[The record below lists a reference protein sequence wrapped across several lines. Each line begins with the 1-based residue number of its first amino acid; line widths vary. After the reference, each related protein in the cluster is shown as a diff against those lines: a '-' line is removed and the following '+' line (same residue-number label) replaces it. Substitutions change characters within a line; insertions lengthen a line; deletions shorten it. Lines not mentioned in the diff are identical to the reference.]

1 MMMLRLFFSVF
12 FVLLSLPALAQDP
25 KISFAEARSEYIE
38 DFTGRSLDI
47 VLHISRGG
55 FETEKT
61 IPISALYGRDS
72 EYDLTIKPGSA
83 GSLAT
88 DLVNPGFFDL
98 TVPAGARVITLV
110 LGGYHDADKTDDAI
124 SISFGTVDMPPEI
137 ADLIDFSQGTHRI
150 NIVDLRDDAPDTFDQ
165 AQPLALG
172 GSTTFHSSDRDQA
185 DERLGQDKDCFVFTV
200 PSRGAA
206 EILFS
211 YANLHLHLSSTS
223 FIALFDGNRNLL
235 YKYDDAA
242 ALARGDYP
250 EWEES
255 SSSVWTFAPVLDVG
269 DYYLMDTGLGYG
281 LRFASHTPTND
292 YDTDKDGLI
301 EVSTLSQLDAIRCDL
316 DGDGRVSP
324 KNEAYFGAAFPLY
337 PGGSDYAPIACAG
350 GCRGYELMADLDF
363 EDANNDGTAN
373 DASKWAERGT
383 IAEGWRPIGGV
394 YLATF
399 EGNHHVICNLYIR
412 RELETFGNIGL
423 FAEVSGSIQNLG
435 LADVDVRGRGNVGS
449 LAGVSTAHVQG
460 CYVRDGSVEGYGG
473 TSLGGLVGTAGGGRR
488 VVSSYSHV
496 HVLSGLGEGLVAH
509 VGGLVGLLRGGTVI
523 GSYAQGDVIDG
534 LGSVGGLVGTVA
546 LPIDSVISSYAT
558 GRYFIRADAIVVYFR
573 RDGWPCRQ
581 WYWLHSGLLCSSYSW
596 RISRLAL

>member
-55 FETEKT
+55 FETDRGR
-61 IPISALYGRDS
+61 IFISVLNDAGSRPENYELK
-72 EYDLTIKPGSA
+72 IKSGSA
-83 GSLAT
+83 GSVFLDT
-88 DLVNPGFFDL
+88 NTLYVL
-98 TVPAGARVITLV
+98 TAPAGVRVITLV
-110 LGGYHDADKTDDAI
+110 LENYHDTDKTDDTLTLRFEDSALYGAQH
-124 SISFGTVDMPPEI
+124 SHT
-137 ADLIDFSQGTHRI
+137 ID
-150 NIVDLRDDAPDTFDQ
+150 IVDLRDDAPDTFDQ
-165 AQPLALG
+165 AQRFGVGDLVALAG
-172 GSTTFHSSDRDQA
+172 GRAQA
-185 DERLGQDKDCFVFTV
+185 DERLGADKDCLVFAV
-200 PSRGAA
+200 PSRGRVNFT
-206 EILFS
+206 FS
-211 YANLHLHLSSTS
+211 VNVTALVSSTS

-235 YKYDDAA
+235 YKYDDAEA
-242 ALARGDYP
+242 YARGDYP
-250 EWEES
+250 EWS
-255 SSSVWTFAPVLDVG
+255 GSGNRWTFAPVLDAG
-269 DYYLMDTGLGYG
+269 DYYLMTTLESIGLIYS
-281 LRFASHTPTND
+281 SHTPTHD

-337 PGGSDYAPIACAG
+337 PGGSHYAPIACAG

-363 EDANNDGTAN
+363 EDANNDGTAT

-383 IAEGWRPIGGV
+383 VAEGWRPIGGV
-394 YLATF
+394 YLSTF
-399 EGNHHVICNLYIR
+399 EGNHHVICNLYINR
-412 RELETFGNIGL
+412 DEEAFGNIGL

-460 CYVRDGSVEGYGG
+460 CYVRDGSVLGEGG
-473 TSLGGLVGTAGGGRR
+473 TSLGGLLGTAGGGRR

-496 HVLSGLGEGLVAH
+496 LVQSGEVVERDNVVAH
-509 VGGLVGLLRGGTVI
+509 VGGLVGLLRGGTVV
-523 GSYAQGDVIDG
+523 GSYAQGDVFDG
-534 LGSVGGLVGTVA
+534 LAAGGLVGTVA
-546 LPIDSVISSYAT
+546 LPIDSVIASYAT
-558 GRYFIRADAIVVYFR
+558 GKVEDAGNSSPLFQ

-581 WYWLHSGLLCSSYSW
+581 WYWLHSGLLCSSYS
-596 RISRLAL
+596 